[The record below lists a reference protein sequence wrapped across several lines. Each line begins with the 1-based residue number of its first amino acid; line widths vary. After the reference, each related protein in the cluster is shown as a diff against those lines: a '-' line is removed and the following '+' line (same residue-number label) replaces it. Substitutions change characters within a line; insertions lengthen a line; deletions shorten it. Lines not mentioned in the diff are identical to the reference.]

1 MLEEKFGALLGW
13 LAFDD
18 DFLDWVRDALHE
30 SHADERREHE
40 TAMERL
46 SGEYDRL
53 QNRIHAAYVDKLD
66 GNIDAYF
73 FEKMSAEWRAEQD
86 RCLRDI
92 ERHQSADQ
100 SYLEDGMRVIEL
112 AQNAQRLFAK
122 QDARE
127 KRRLLN
133 FLVSNCSW
141 RDGEL
146 TATLRQ
152 PFDLI
157 AETTAIDAQRKA
169 AGEVSNGLSE
179 IWLPGPDSNQRP
191 SG

>member
-1 MLEEKFGALLGW
+1 M
-13 LAFDD
+13 
-18 DFLDWVRDALHE
+18 
-30 SHADERREHE
+30 
-40 TAMERL
+40 
-46 SGEYDRL
+46 SG
-53 QNRIHAAYVDKLD
+53 
-66 GNIDAYF
+66 
-73 FEKMSAEWRAEQD
+73 EWRAEQE

-100 SYLEDGMRVIEL
+100 SYLEDGMRLIEL

-122 QDARE
+122 QNARE

-157 AETTAIDAQRKA
+157 AETTAIDAKRKA
-169 AGEVSNGLSE
+169 AGDVSNGLSE